1 MIHTLGF
8 SSSLFQYF
16 KTGKQITV
24 GKGYYLTGPYINE
37 EVKRQYSCSNGNG
50 MLLETGMG
58 SGTSLSH
65 WSKKAA
71 FNELMTANV
80 AMINPTISYIT
91 FALL

>member
-37 EVKRQYSCSNGNG
+37 EVKRQYSCLNGNG
-50 MLLETGMG
+50 MLLETGM
-58 SGTSLSH
+58 
-65 WSKKAA
+65 
-71 FNELMTANV
+71 
-80 AMINPTISYIT
+80 
-91 FALL
+91 